1 MAGEMDKKQILK
13 ISGKKQFLEVMA
25 NCINIDRLYIN
36 FEDYDD
42 TKPRVRG
49 KDNRCRYIL
58 ICWMHMYWLKIYS
71 RAK

>member
-1 MAGEMDKKQILK
+1 MAGEKDKKQILK

-42 TKPRVRG
+42 TKPKGQRKG
-49 KDNRCRYIL
+49 
-58 ICWMHMYWLKIYS
+58 
-71 RAK
+71 